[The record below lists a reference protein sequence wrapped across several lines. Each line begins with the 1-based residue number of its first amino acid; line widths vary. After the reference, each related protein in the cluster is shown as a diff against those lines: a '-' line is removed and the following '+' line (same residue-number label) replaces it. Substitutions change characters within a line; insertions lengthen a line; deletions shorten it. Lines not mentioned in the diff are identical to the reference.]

1 MTQSAVEAERAVWD
15 DARRTRLGAGRGNV
29 MNILVLIVGLLCYL
43 ITGLVI
49 RGHFASATMTREIR
63 FALFASYF
71 GIAAFIYLML
81 RDRHAIGALMTPL
94 VIFAASLT
102 LFLWAVQTTR
112 SERLKLAF
120 DPEAPGS
127 VVQTGPYRYIRH
139 PFYAS
144 YILFWLGCTIATM
157 HPFMLVFLI
166 LFTAINL
173 TAARREERS
182 FDTSP
187 FAEQYVNYRKTAG
200 LLWPKL

>member
-1 MTQSAVEAERAVWD
+1 
-15 DARRTRLGAGRGNV
+15 

-43 ITGLVI
+43 ITGVVI
-49 RGHFASATMTREIR
+49 RGHFASTTMPREIR
-63 FALFASYF
+63 FAIIASYF

-81 RDRHAIGALMTPL
+81 RDRHAIGVLVAAL
-94 VIFAASLT
+94 VVFAAGLV
-102 LFLWAVQTTR
+102 LFLWAAKTTR

-157 HPFMLVFLI
+157 HPLMLVFLV
-166 LFTAINL
+166 LFAVINL
-173 TAARREERS
+173 VAARREERS
-182 FDTSP
+182 FETSP